1 MSPNVSSATYCEAR
15 RQNNVNDGGRPA
27 DHVGVD
33 LNIKAGPMPV
43 KHSQEMPVGYY
54 PIAGMTM
61 YGMFT
66 LNLK

>member
-1 MSPNVSSATYCEAR
+1 MNA
-15 RQNNVNDGGRPA
+15 GGRPA